1 MARVRWN
8 KATLP
13 SYVDSMYSNTEDWQY
28 IRKAPE
34 LITFFDTMGTSWVS
48 ALNQELHAAQRARK
62 QPVADGY
69 AHAIT
74 VNEDR
79 IRMRIWCTTARA
91 MAHEAKHQSM
101 LRTMSNSGFDFK
113 AKGRARFD
121 WGGKKGKSGGS
132 KSGRGRKSSAKP
144 GGTNTR
150 PSGSRPAMDP
160 RREASLRRKLAALE
174 ALATEG
180 RGGTESE
187 RKSAAEKARRIRSE
201 LGE

>member
-34 LITFFDTMGTSWVS
+34 LITFFDTMGSSWVT

-91 MAHEAKHQSM
+91 MAHEAKHQSI
-101 LRTMSNSGFDFK
+101 LRLMRTSGYDYRG
-113 AKGRARFD
+113 KGKARFD
-121 WGGKKGKSGGS
+121 WGGKKKRPSGGS
-132 KSGRGRKSSAKP
+132 RAGRGGGGGSRPGSSK
-144 GGTNTR
+144 
-150 PSGSRPAMDP
+150 PSGASRPAMDP